1 MNQMTKWVPGGYY
14 GYCRTWNHYS
24 RSNQTLRTMGAVFW
38 MEGYD
43 DGLTIWP
50 GLQWSCLSTMLVMYN
65 GYFVLTMF
73 NDYDWWLKS
82 NDIDKYMIK
91 LSHGKSTYMTMS
103 ILWLWPML
111 WYPYDTMSMSIW
123 LCLYLC
129 LWLCLWSKMSTM
141 NDIRCMISLC
151 LFMTDEV
158 TYFRILT
165 EFFEVS
171 SEF

>member
-50 GLQWSCLSTMLVMYN
+50 GLQWSCLSTMLVMN

-82 NDIDKYMIK
+82 NDMDKYMIK
-91 LSHGKSTYMTMS
+91 LSHGKS
-103 ILWLWPML
+103 L
-111 WYPYDTMSMSIW
+111 SIW
-123 LCLYLC
+123 LCLYYDYDLCCDILMILC
-129 LWLCLWSKMSTM
+129 LCLYDYVYVYGCLWW
-141 NDIRCMISLC
+141 MISMLYGI
-151 LFMTDEV
+151 MRYV
-158 TYFRILT
+158 
-165 EFFEVS
+165 
-171 SEF
+171 